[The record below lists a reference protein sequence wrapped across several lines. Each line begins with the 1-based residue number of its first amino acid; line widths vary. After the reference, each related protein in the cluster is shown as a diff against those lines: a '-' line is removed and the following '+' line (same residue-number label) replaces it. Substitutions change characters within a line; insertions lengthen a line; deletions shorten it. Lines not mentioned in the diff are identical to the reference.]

1 MATMDALTGTFTL
14 SCPRHGTARVRLSAF
29 HRIERL
35 AGAVHPAVYR
45 VEFDCGCG
53 GEHPALVSHDV
64 LDWAPLGLE
73 GGGSFLNLM
82 TARHDDLAEEL
93 AGIATARIRAGEWPW
108 SFFCYPEDR
117 PRPVCPSSFS
127 LLAAGGSMVG
137 VAVLCPVCGAVSI
150 NVVSRPVDVPFAT
163 TPVSAS
169 WRVFAPDSLRTWS
182 NSGPSSTRPCST
194 SAGSGWNL
202 ERRVP

>member
-14 SCPRHGTARVRLSAF
+14 SCPRHGTATVRLSAF

-53 GEHPALVSHDV
+53 SEHPALVSHDV

-73 GGGSFLNLM
+73 SSGSFLNLM
-82 TARHDDLAEEL
+82 TARHDDVAQEL
-93 AGIATARIRAGEWPW
+93 TGIATARIRAGEWPW

-117 PRPVCPSSFS
+117 PRPVCPSSFN
-127 LLAAGGSMVG
+127 LLASAGSMVG
-137 VAVLCPVCGAVSI
+137 VAVQCPVCGAVSV
-150 NVVSRPVDVPFAT
+150 NVVSRTHVDVPFANDDR
-163 TPVSAS
+163 VGVVAH
-169 WRVFAPDSLRTWS
+169 VFAAESLRTLEQF
-182 NSGPSSTRPCST
+182 RVALH
-194 SAGSGWNL
+194 SAAFD
-202 ERRVP
+202 ERRLGLEP

>member
-1 MATMDALTGTFTL
+1 
-14 SCPRHGTARVRLSAF
+14 VRLSAF

-35 AGAVHPAVYR
+35 AGAAHPAVYR

-53 GEHPALVSHDV
+53 QEHPALVSHDV

-73 GGGSFLNLM
+73 SSGSFLNLM

-117 PRPVCPSSFS
+117 PRPVCPSSFN
-127 LLAAGGSMVG
+127 LLASGGGMVG
-137 VAVLCPVCGAVSI
+137 VAVLCPVCGAVSV
-150 NVVSRPVDVPFAT
+150 NVVSRTHVDVPFANDDR
-163 TPVSAS
+163 VGVVAH
-169 WRVFAPDSLRTWS
+169 VFAADSLRTLEQF
-182 NSGPSSTRPCST
+182 RAELH
-194 SAGSGWNL
+194 SAVFD
-202 ERRVP
+202 ERRLGLEP

>member
-14 SCPRHGTARVRLSAF
+14 SCPRHGTTRVRLSAF

-35 AGAVHPAVYR
+35 AVAVHPALFR
-45 VEFDCGCG
+45 VEFECGCG
-53 GEHPALVSHDV
+53 DEHPALLSHDV

-82 TARHDDLAEEL
+82 TARLDDLAGEL
-93 AGIATARIRAGEWPW
+93 ADIATSRIRAGEWPW

-127 LLAAGGSMVG
+127 LLATGGGMVG
-137 VAVLCPVCGAVSI
+137 VAVQCPVCGAVSI
-150 NVVSRPVDVPFAT
+150 NVVSRAHVDVPFAND
-163 TPVSAS
+163 A
-169 WRVFAPDSLRTWS
+169 RVGVAAHAFAPESLRTLEQF
-182 NSGPSSTRPCST
+182 RVELE
-194 SAGSGWNL
+194 SAVFD
-202 ERRVP
+202 ERRLGLEP